1 MNGLWS
7 QTYALAQA
15 ALQGMAAPWIIVLVL
30 VVTTFLL
37 EDVAIAAGAALATQG
52 LLSWELA
59 FAAVAGGIALG
70 DVGLYA
76 CGLGA
81 RRVPRL
87 HRKYI
92 AGRPPWLKDKLQ
104 GRLVSAVLLARVIPG
119 LRLLTYTLCGFA
131 RVPVVPFVAW
141 VLLAVS
147 LWTMG
152 LFWLG
157 SALGSA
163 IALHLGIPAPL
174 AVALLVLMLALAV
187 PLWRPIKKLFITK
200 AV

>member
-1 MNGLWS
+1 MNGLWQQS
-7 QTYALAQA
+7 YALAQA
-15 ALQGMAAPWIIVLVL
+15 ALQGMAAPWVIVLVL
-30 VVTTFLL
+30 IATTFLL

-52 LLSWELA
+52 VLSWELA

-81 RRVPRL
+81 RRVQWLR
-87 HRKYI
+87 RKYI
-92 AGRPPWLKDKLQ
+92 ADGAPWLQDKLQ
-104 GRLVSAVLLARVIPG
+104 ARLPSAVLLARVVPG
-119 LRLLTYTLCGFA
+119 LRLVTYTLCGFA
-131 RVPVVPFVAW
+131 RVPVVPFMAW
-141 VLLAVS
+141 VVLAVS
-147 LWTMG
+147 LWTVG

-157 SALGSA
+157 SALGNA

-174 AVALLVLMLALAV
+174 AVALLIFMLALAV
-187 PLWRPIKKLFITK
+187 PLWRPVKSLFTTK

>member
-1 MNGLWS
+1 MNDFWG

-15 ALQGMAAPWIIVLVL
+15 ALQGMAAPWLIVLVL
-30 VVTTFLL
+30 VLTTFLL

-52 LLSWELA
+52 MLSWELA

-81 RRVPRL
+81 RRVHWLR
-87 HRKYI
+87 RKYI
-92 AGRPPWLKDKLQ
+92 ADRAPWLQDKLQ
-104 GRLVSAVLLARVIPG
+104 GRLPSAVLLARVVPG
-119 LRLLTYTLCGFA
+119 LRLVTYTLCGFA
-131 RVPVVPFVAW
+131 RVPVLPFMAW
-141 VLLAVS
+141 IVLAVS
-147 LWTMG
+147 LWTVG

-157 SALGSA
+157 SALGNV
-163 IALHLGIPAPL
+163 IAQQLGIPASL
-174 AVALLVLMLALAV
+174 AVALLVGVLALAV
-187 PLWRPIKKLFITK
+187 PLWRPVKEFFLTK

>member
-15 ALQGMAAPWIIVLVL
+15 ALQGMGAPWVIVLVL
-30 VVTTFLL
+30 ILTTFLL
-37 EDVAIAAGAALATQG
+37 EDLAIAAGAALATQG
-52 LLSWELA
+52 TLSWEVA

-81 RRVPRL
+81 RRVQWLR
-87 HRKYI
+87 RKYI
-92 AGRPPWLKDKLQ
+92 ADRAPWLQDKLRS
-104 GRLVSAVLLARVIPG
+104 RLPSAVLLARVVPG
-119 LRLLTYTLCGFA
+119 LRLVTYTLCGFA

-147 LWTMG
+147 VWTVG

-163 IALHLGIPAPL
+163 IALHLGISAPL
-174 AVALLVLMLALAV
+174 AVGLLIFILALAV
-187 PLWRPIKKLFITK
+187 PLWRPVKKLFITK

>member
-1 MNGLWS
+1 MNGLWN

-15 ALQGMAAPWIIVLVL
+15 ALQGMGAPWVIVLVL
-30 VVTTFLL
+30 IATTFLL

-81 RRVPRL
+81 RRVQWLR
-87 HRKYI
+87 RKYI
-92 AGRPPWLKDKLQ
+92 ADRAPWLQDKLHS
-104 GRLVSAVLLARVIPG
+104 RLPSAVLLARVVPG
-119 LRLLTYTLCGFA
+119 LRLVTYTLCGFA

-147 LWTMG
+147 VWTVG

-157 SALGSA
+157 SALGGA

-174 AVALLVLMLALAV
+174 AVALLIFVLALAV
-187 PLWRPIKKLFITK
+187 PLWRPVKKLFLTK

>member
-15 ALQGMAAPWIIVLVL
+15 ALQGTGAPWVIVLVL
-30 VVTTFLL
+30 IVTTFLL

-70 DVGLYA
+70 DLGLYA

-81 RRVPRL
+81 RRVQWLR
-87 HRKYI
+87 RKYI
-92 AGRPPWLKDKLQ
+92 ADRAPWLHDKLQ
-104 GRLVSAVLLARVIPG
+104 SRLPSAVLLARVMPG
-119 LRLLTYTLCGFA
+119 LRLVTYTLCGFA

-147 LWTMG
+147 VWTVG

-174 AVALLVLMLALAV
+174 AVALLIFVLALAV
-187 PLWRPIKKLFITK
+187 PLWHPVKKLFITK